1 MSGYRAAGQPKMS
14 CITSCPFWVAVITS
28 LLRVKQSSR
37 VVTVWMLLWAFPDSS
52 VSVQQ
57 FNSIC
62 SVVQRL
68 ELLLSDFRHHTT
80 VRCSMSP
87 APDRHK
93 LHLLS
98 SFKMTQQLNSSVS
111 SRQHMSL
118 NQRFWILKRSF
129 LHRKCT
135 KDEDEVGTCTECGN
149 RRAMSISLQKHA
161 VFWRR
166 IFQGEVVEG
175 AERRTSILRK
185 GRMLSRHI
193 YHFCGGCCLVVSQ
206 SCKTM
211 TTSFCGGEQLKVY
224 YTIGIT
230 SEVVE
235 VFSCNK
241 NQ

>member
-14 CITSCPFWVAVITS
+14 CITSCPFWVGVITS
-28 LLRVKQSSR
+28 LLWVKQSSR
-37 VVTVWMLLWAFPDSS
+37 VVTVWMLLWAFPGSS
-52 VSVQQ
+52 VSVQR

-68 ELLLSDFRHHTT
+68 QTSHYSEVFN
-80 VRCSMSP
+80 VACSRQTQT
-87 APDRHK
+87 A
-93 LHLLS
+93 S
-98 SFKMTQQLNSSVS
+98 SFQMTQQLISSVS

-185 GRMLSRHI
+185 GRMLARHI